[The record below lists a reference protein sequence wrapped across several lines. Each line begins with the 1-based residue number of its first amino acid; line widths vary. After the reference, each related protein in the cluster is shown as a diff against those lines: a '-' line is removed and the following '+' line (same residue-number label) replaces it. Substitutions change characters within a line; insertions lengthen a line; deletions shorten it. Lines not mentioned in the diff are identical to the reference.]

1 MEVRHGAAVPV
12 HAPHMLGG
20 VVAAAVGA
28 LAQQALVNARAV
40 ARRFVHMQTIVRL
53 KARRAEVALEQA
65 T

>member
-1 MEVRHGAAVPV
+1 
-12 HAPHMLGG
+12 MLGG